1 MIFDAIEACPA
12 TTKHV
17 VMLTTVPV
25 VYPNV
30 SGVCLLAS
38 TLRDPTRS
46 GWAQQF
52 SVDTVLLGSMQTA
65 QFMQAVYHAGTASGS
80 QLLHPS
86 RASAPSF
93 AS

>member
-30 SGVCLLAS
+30 SSVCLQAS
-38 TLRDPTRS
+38 TLRDLFRS
-46 GWAQQF
+46 GF
-52 SVDTVLLGSMQTA
+52 S
-65 QFMQAVYHAGTASGS
+65 
-80 QLLHPS
+80 
-86 RASAPSF
+86 SF
-93 AS
+93 C

>member
-30 SGVCLLAS
+30 SRVCLQAS
-38 TLRDPTRS
+38 NLHNLLELGWVQHDVDPF
-46 GWAQQF
+46 W
-52 SVDTVLLGSMQTA
+52 LNSMQKA
-65 QFMQAVYHAGTASGS
+65 
-80 QLLHPS
+80 
-86 RASAPSF
+86 
-93 AS
+93 

>member
-30 SGVCLLAS
+30 SRVCLRAP
-38 TLRDPTRS
+38 TLRDPKRL
-46 GWAQQF
+46 GW
-52 SVDTVLLGSMQTA
+52 G
-65 QFMQAVYHAGTASGS
+65 
-80 QLLHPS
+80 
-86 RASAPSF
+86 
-93 AS
+93 

>member
-30 SGVCLLAS
+30 SRVCLRAP
-38 TLRDPTRS
+38 TLRDPKRL
-46 GWAQQF
+46 GWVQ
-52 SVDTVLLGSMQTA
+52 
-65 QFMQAVYHAGTASGS
+65 
-80 QLLHPS
+80 
-86 RASAPSF
+86 
-93 AS
+93 